1 MGPWD
6 VNEDGEREQWVWSP
20 LVGVG
25 PLEFG
30 MRPDEVAEALS
41 GLEPRTWSC
50 AGYHDRSP
58 VPSWERYPDPGVA
71 LYYTGA
77 GHLAAV
83 AVDAL
88 NGPQVALG
96 GTGLV
101 GRVPSEA
108 EDWLHTYAG
117 ERGHTDLKYAVD
129 GNPVSGDLGLFIRV
143 QRAGDIVLTRPVFLF
158 KGWTGDM
165 WDCIPAEEWHTF

>member
-1 MGPWD
+1 M
-6 VNEDGEREQWVWSP
+6 
-20 LVGVG
+20 G